1 MSLFEKKRSVVALG
15 DDAIESIKK
24 ELHSMLEIAASYDKV
39 MLKSGDLVISLEGRI
54 RGDLLAFVL
63 YLDGV
68 GNGKTDPKEIEVVNQ
83 IFDIDLW
90 HADFELFRHDVGDK
104 EFENA
109 VPPSILIINELGKT
123 VQREQ
128 FRKSDGDVGPQGE
141 TSDLS
146 NMLVAGLINL
156 YALIGSAFI
165 SADSEISERE
175 SADLIRYL
183 CMMNR
188 AVTGKSEPL
197 PAGAAQRTM
206 QAHVRLFG
214 KKPKIQPGFLWR

>member
-1 MSLFEKKRSVVALG
+1 MSLFNKKRSVMALG
-15 DDAIESIKK
+15 DDAINSIKQ
-24 ELHSMLEIAASYDKV
+24 ELQSILDIAASYDKT
-39 MLKSGDLVISLEGRI
+39 MSKSGNMVISLEGRV

-68 GNGKTDPKEIEVVNQ
+68 GKGATDIREIEVVNQ
-83 IFDIDLW
+83 IFDIDLS
-90 HADFELFRHDVGDK
+90 HVDFTLFRKDVGDK
-104 EFENA
+104 SFESA
-109 VPPSILIINELGKT
+109 VPPSILIFNEMGKA

-128 FRKSDGDVGPQGE
+128 FRKRDGTVGEQGA

-146 NMLVAGLINL
+146 TLFVTGLINL

-165 SADSEISERE
+165 SADGQISERE

-183 CMMNR
+183 YMMNR
-188 AVTGKSEPL
+188 AVFGEDAPL
-197 PAGAAQRTM
+197 PEGAARRTL

-214 KKPKIQPGFLWR
+214 KKPKLR

>member
-1 MSLFEKKRSVVALG
+1 MSLFEKKRSVTALG
-15 DDAIESIKK
+15 DDAIDTIKQ
-24 ELHSMLEIAASYDKV
+24 ELHSMLKIAASYDKM
-39 MLKSGDLVISLEGRI
+39 MLKSGGLVISLEGRI

-63 YLDGV
+63 YLDGM
-68 GNGKTDPKEIEVVNQ
+68 GRGKTDPKEIEVVNQ

-90 HADFELFRHDVGDK
+90 HVDFELFRNDVGDK

-128 FRKSDGDVGPQGE
+128 FRKSDGGIGPQGE

-165 SADSEISERE
+165 SADGEISERE

-188 AVTGKSEPL
+188 AVTGQCEPL
-197 PAGAAQRTM
+197 PVGAAQRTM

-214 KKPKIQPGFLWR
+214 KKPKIQSGFSWF

>member
-1 MSLFEKKRSVVALG
+1 MSLFEKKRSVVALSEA
-15 DDAIESIKK
+15 AIDSIKQ
-24 ELHSMLEIAASYDKV
+24 ELQSTLDVAASYDRV
-39 MLKSGDLVISLEGRI
+39 MSKSDELVISLEGRI

-68 GNGKTDPKEIEVVNQ
+68 GKSYTDPKEIEVVNQ
-83 IFDIDLW
+83 IFDIDLS
-90 HADFELFRHDVGDK
+90 HVDFELFRKDVGDHS
-104 EFENA
+104 FENS

-128 FRKSDGDVGPQGE
+128 FRKSDGNVGPQGD
-141 TSDLS
+141 TSALS
-146 NMLVAGLINL
+146 NLFVSGLINL

-165 SADSEISERE
+165 SADGTIHEGE

-183 CMMNR
+183 CMLNR
-188 AVTGKSEPL
+188 AVNGVSEPL
-197 PAGAAQRTM
+197 PEGAAQRTM

-214 KKPKIQPGFLWR
+214 KKPKLRQKSLWV